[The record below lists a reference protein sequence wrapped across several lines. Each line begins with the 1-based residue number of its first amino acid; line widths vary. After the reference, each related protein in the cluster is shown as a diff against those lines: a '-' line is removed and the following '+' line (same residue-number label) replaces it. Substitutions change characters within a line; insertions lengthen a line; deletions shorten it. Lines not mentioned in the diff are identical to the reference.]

1 MGVPLPTRD
10 QRRAVVLARWRLRRA
25 LLDTLDEIKV
35 KDGCQCSIC
44 IRSAI
49 ETDEPGVAER
59 VAAKQSLLDVVDKII
74 RNQSGHYLAHSHD
87 DANCV
92 SYARNKQVK
101 YLPER
106 RTRTTLGRYIR
117 RQFPDVAI
125 KDEFLEQ
132 YTSKVMA
139 MLTGTDDRFRIIE
152 GREIVD
158 AYRDEIGGHSCMTSG
173 GSEYT
178 EIYALNPDVV
188 KMLVFDDGS
197 MTGRCLI
204 WKTNE
209 GPIVADRI
217 YPNGGRH
224 IEEFKRYISEQG
236 WHRREDNSYPQGQ
249 GFVGLDGDLT
259 VTLEIPDPPIYPYM
273 DSFRL
278 YRESRDVSWSD
289 NTITLHTM
297 HGYNT
302 LSSTEGDGPG
312 HEDNRVSCY
321 ICNDRI
327 DEDDV
332 YTSNSGRIYCASCYN
347 ARFTSC
353 GRCGDERASDSTH
366 TVRTGRY
373 STEEWCGYCFEIH
386 AFTCEGC
393 GDNFHIDN
401 RVVVEGG
408 EYCSSCSSSSEEC
421 SGCGERFFESNMTE
435 RDGEWYCNDCLPE
448 EGDDDDESESETED
462 DCEAADGQAA
472 EVAATA

>member
-25 LLDTLDEIKV
+25 LLDALDEIRIR
-35 KDGCQCSIC
+35 DGCQCYAC
-44 IRSAI
+44 TANAI
-49 ETDEPGVAER
+49 ASDEPGVAEK

-74 RNQSGHYLAHSHD
+74 RNQSGHCLAHSND

-139 MLTGTDDRFRIIE
+139 KLIGTDDRFRIIE
-152 GREIVD
+152 GSEIVD
-158 AYRDEIGGHSCMTSG
+158 AYRDRIGGSSCMTG
-173 GSEYT
+173 EGSKYT

-236 WHRREDNSYPQGQ
+236 WHRRENNSYPQGQ
-249 GFVGLDGDLT
+249 GFDGIDGDLT

-297 HGYNT
+297 YGISA

-327 DEDDV
+327 DEDDA
-332 YTSNSGRIYCASCYN
+332 YTSSSGQIYCESCYG
-347 ARFTSC
+347 ARFTRC
-353 GRCGDERASDSTH
+353 GLCGDECASDSAH

-373 STEEWCGYCFEIH
+373 STEEWCDDCFEND
-386 AFTCEGC
+386 AFTCEDC

-401 RVVVEGG
+401 RVVVEGDG
-408 EYCSSCSSSSEEC
+408 YCSRCSSSSGEC
-421 SGCGERFFESNMTE
+421 SGCGKRFFDSNMTE

-448 EGDDDDESESETED
+448 EGGDDDESESETED
-462 DCEAADGQAA
+462 DYKATDCQAA